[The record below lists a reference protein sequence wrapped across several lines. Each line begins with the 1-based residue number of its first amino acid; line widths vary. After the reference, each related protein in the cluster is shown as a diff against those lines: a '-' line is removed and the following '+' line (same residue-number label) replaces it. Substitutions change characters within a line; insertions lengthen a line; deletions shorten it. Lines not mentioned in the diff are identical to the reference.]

1 MIVLAKMSSIFW
13 AIFSFQGKLL
23 KLAILGAHLYQQ
35 FLRNPHYIT
44 PIRFSKMLLL
54 EGLKIPISP
63 ILLTGRLNLLAK
75 YQECKKRLT
84 KDFFVLGDTVF
95 CSWICCAAQFPH
107 HNFEPVDGPLKM
119 PQIYGGPNRSVT
131 NVQSRCRA

>member
-44 PIRFSKMLLL
+44 PIRFFKNVTFRGSENPNFPNFVNRAIKPLGKISRMQKKIDRKNLFPSLRSSQ
-54 EGLKIPISP
+54 LKLDSLCSLIS
-63 ILLTGRLNLLAK
+63 IYCNT
-75 YQECKKRLT
+75 
-84 KDFFVLGDTVF
+84 
-95 CSWICCAAQFPH
+95 
-107 HNFEPVDGPLKM
+107 EPVDGPLK
-119 PQIYGGPNRSVT
+119 VT
-131 NVQSRCRA
+131 QNNGAKLQ